1 MAICCR
7 KNCKRTMLTIGKAYH
22 LRLCHVHFTRKKEL
36 ENKRE
41 LKRNLQCVVCNMSIA
56 ITRNEKYCS
65 NKCKG
70 IGLRSIEDDIMLAIT
85 RHSYWLNIERCIKSN
100 PLQLNSINK
109 LQDIADIYLLYKIK
123 SKWQHS
129 FNFFLGEKRTSI
141 KFKNEHKLVPF
152 MELELCHRYPNSKGG
167 MNTDKNIIIGP
178 AFINRMLKDIVPLQT
193 KKGELNGEKGEGKI
207 ISVRTGLIKS
217 LKCNFESVDIYELF
231 NKIGNVP
238 SFNGID
244 KRDVSFAELY
254 NKNFIFDLL
263 IEEVKRLKLMEVKEI
278 LVILKKMLFLSFNYY
293 TSLVIIH
300 PYHLDIVSLIF
311 FHSILSG
318 DKDSFIA
325 LSLKLFINGERNV
338 LKKHLR
344 RHHMMYYLL
353 TAKKYVVANFGLH
366 FDGSND
372 HDIAI
377 VLYSKVFS
385 IPPHYINKDGYP
397 KWMINKY

>member
-1 MAICCR
+1 
-7 KNCKRTMLTIGKAYH
+7 
-22 LRLCHVHFTRKKEL
+22 
-36 ENKRE
+36 
-41 LKRNLQCVVCNMSIA
+41 
-56 ITRNEKYCS
+56 
-65 NKCKG
+65 
-70 IGLRSIEDDIMLAIT
+70 
-85 RHSYWLNIERCIKSN
+85 
-100 PLQLNSINK
+100 
-109 LQDIADIYLLYKIK
+109 
-123 SKWQHS
+123 
-129 FNFFLGEKRTSI
+129 
-141 KFKNEHKLVPF
+141 